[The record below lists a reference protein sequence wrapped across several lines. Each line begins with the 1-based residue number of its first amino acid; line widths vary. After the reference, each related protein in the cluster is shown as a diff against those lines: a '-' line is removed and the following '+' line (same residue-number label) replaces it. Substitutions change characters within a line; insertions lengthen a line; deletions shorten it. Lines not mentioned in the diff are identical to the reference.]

1 MVFKINRM
9 NEVLP
14 KVTGDTREK
23 VDKIRVVVLLGTIIP
38 TIKITLIQF
47 HI

>member
-1 MVFKINRM
+1 MAFKINRM

-14 KVTGDTREK
+14 KVTGDAREK
-23 VDKIRVVVLLGTIIP
+23 VYKIRVAILLVTIIL
-38 TIKITLIQF
+38 TIKITFTLF